1 MAAIDFGG
9 ATLPAGSAV
18 PIGATNYSYASAP
31 LTGYK
36 TPDSPASQGKVWSE
50 TTGQWVEPG
59 PNSGA
64 MPSDNNMLLGGL
76 GGLIAGNNPATPT
89 TAPAY
94 TPMPTTYDQYLAQNN
109 GISTADL
116 KPWEGTMSANGTWT
130 PSTNIPASYAAYAAQ
145 QNAANTPTVATPN
158 YNFGSIN
165 NLLNTPQS
173 NQNLVNN
180 LQANPTAANAAPA
193 QPTSTTPQWWNPQYI
208 QQQQRMMQSYQ
219 PQLPPQVQRPIG
231 QPGGLNINRQ
241 AQAAVDQQ
249 RRGMGGLNALNRT
262 GRSLPVS
269 FTRPTFRR

>member
-1 MAAIDFGG
+1 MAD
-9 ATLPAGSAV
+9 T
-18 PIGATNYSYASAP
+18 TN
-31 LTGYK
+31 
-36 TPDSPASQGKVWSE
+36 
-50 TTGQWVEPG
+50 
-59 PNSGA
+59 
-64 MPSDNNMLLGGL
+64 LGGL
-76 GGLIAGNNPATPT
+76 GGLMAGNNPAVPT
-89 TAPAY
+89 TPAY
-94 TPMPTTYDQYLAQNN
+94 TPMPATYDQYLAQNN
-109 GISTADL
+109 GMTTMEL
-116 KPWEGTMSANGTWT
+116 KPWQGTMSPNGTWT
-130 PSTNIPASYAAYAAQ
+130 PNTDIPAAYAAYAAQ
-145 QNAANTPTVATPN
+145 QNAANMPINLSGPLGGVNPALAANSQNPFATPVAEN
-158 YNFGSIN
+158 SPISGVYEQTNNTRSMANILGDTITGDTFKPTQPYQSNPQLLSTLLSQGSPFN
-165 NLLNTPQS
+165 APQS

-208 QQQQRMMQSYQ
+208 QQQQRMMQSAQ